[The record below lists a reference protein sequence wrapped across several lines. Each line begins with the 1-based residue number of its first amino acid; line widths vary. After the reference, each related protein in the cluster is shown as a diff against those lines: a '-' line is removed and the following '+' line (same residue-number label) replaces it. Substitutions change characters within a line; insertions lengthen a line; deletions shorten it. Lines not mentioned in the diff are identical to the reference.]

1 MLEFIANNLILF
13 IALTIILLLII
24 NLEIQNIVGITKK
37 IDCDQL
43 TKVMNQSKTILI
55 DLRTK
60 DEFISGHIVSAKNI
74 NLEEIDTVQIKDDAT
89 IITYGKSEA
98 DALKAAKKLATSGAK
113 NVFYLEG
120 GIQSWLCLLYTS
132 PSPRD

>member
-13 IALTIILLLII
+13 IALTIIVLLII

-37 IDCDQL
+37 IDCNQL

-60 DEFISGHIVSAKNI
+60 DEFISGHIVSAQNI

-89 IITYGKSEA
+89 IITK
-98 DALKAAKKLATSGAK
+98 
-113 NVFYLEG
+113 
-120 GIQSWLCLLYTS
+120 
-132 PSPRD
+132 

>member
-1 MLEFIANNLILF
+1 MLEFIANNIILF
-13 IALTIILLLII
+13 IALTIIVLLII

-120 GIQSWLCLLYTS
+120 GIQSWLDNNMPLS
-132 PSPRD
+132 GGD